1 MTAYLVVTVTCHDLA
16 WATAYQQNVPALISS
31 HGGRYLCTPRRPEVL
46 EGDAEDG
53 EILAIIEFP
62 SAESAR
68 TLLASEA
75 YRPYAEARR
84 KGATTRIQLLF

>member
-16 WATAYQQNVPALISS
+16 WVDAYRRNVPALIGA
-31 HGGRYLCTPRRPEVL
+31 HGGRYLCKPRRPEVL
-46 EGDAEDG
+46 EGEG
-53 EILAIIEFP
+53 SGEEILAIIEFP
-62 SAESAR
+62 SAEAAR
-68 TLLASEA
+68 ALLASEA